1 MVELEPR
8 LAEQTQVFQSR
19 LYAPHTDSTLVVLSA
34 EPGALQ
40 GWNPSLAIVDELH
53 VVTRQVWDAVSLAAG
68 KRDRSLTLAIS
79 TPGPAREGV
88 MWDLVEHG
96 RRGDDPSFVYVE
108 YAAPKD
114 CEVDDEDTWAVAN
127 PALGDFLYL
136 DALRSTMRTTRE
148 ADFRRY
154 R

>member
-53 VVTRQVWDAVSLAAG
+53 VVTRQVWDAVSL
-68 KRDRSLTLAIS
+68 DR
-79 TPGPAREGV
+79 
-88 MWDLVEHG
+88 
-96 RRGDDPSFVYVE
+96 
-108 YAAPKD
+108 
-114 CEVDDEDTWAVAN
+114 
-127 PALGDFLYL
+127 
-136 DALRSTMRTTRE
+136 
-148 ADFRRY
+148 FRRSAAVMQ
-154 R
+154 